1 MYNTKTAIETSNG
14 TGYMPAGI
22 HDNVSISNIRVDKS
36 PNGNDFL
43 EISFEDEQGRTVTE
57 TEWQNKKGL
66 WIKTDEDLQLRD
78 NQQFGRILQVI
89 NSIIPK
95 EKQIDAELNTF
106 GEMISWV
113 KDQLT
118 PYIPEKKKL
127 RIKTVYDNK
136 GYITT
141 SHNGIFVEP
150 MDTEKS
156 KIEKLPRDRF
166 ERPVI
171 ADKETAVDP
180 LTSVNGSTLANPS
193 DSSINKTD
201 DLPF

>member
-1 MYNTKTAIETSNG
+1 MYSTKNAIESSNG
-14 TGYMPAGI
+14 SSYMSAGI
-22 HDNVSISNIRVDKS
+22 HDNVTLTEVKVDKS

-43 EISFEDEQGRTVTE
+43 EITFTDENGRTVTE
-57 TEWQNKKGL
+57 TEWQNKKGM
-66 WIKTDEDLQLRD
+66 WIKTGEDLQTRD

-89 NSIIPK
+89 NAIIPA
-95 EKQIDAELNTF
+95 EKQVDAELNTF
-106 GEMISWV
+106 IEMITWV
-113 KDQLT
+113 RDQLI
-118 PYIPEKKKL
+118 PYIPENKKL

-141 SHNGIFVEP
+141 SHNGVFVES
-150 MDTEKS
+150 MSVTTS

-171 ADKETAVDP
+171 ADAERTSDP
-180 LTSVNGSTLANPS
+180 LSTPTTP
-193 DSSINKTD
+193 DDTKKTD

>member
-1 MYNTKTAIETSNG
+1 MYSTKNAIESSNG
-14 TGYMPAGI
+14 SSYMSAGI
-22 HDNVSISNIRVDKS
+22 HDNVTLTEVKVDKS

-43 EISFEDEQGRTVTE
+43 EITFTDENGRTVTE
-57 TEWQNKKGL
+57 TEWQNKKGM
-66 WIKTDEDLQLRD
+66 WIKTDEDLQTRD

-89 NSIIPK
+89 NAIIPA
-95 EKQIDAELNTF
+95 EKQVDAELNTF
-106 GEMISWV
+106 VEMITWV
-113 KDQLT
+113 KDQLI
-118 PYIPEKKKL
+118 PYIPENKKL

-141 SHNGIFVEP
+141 SHNGVFVES
-150 MDTEKS
+150 MSVTTS

-171 ADKETAVDP
+171 ADAERTSDP
-180 LTSVNGSTLANPS
+180 LSTPATT
-193 DSSINKTD
+193 DDTKKTD

>member
-1 MYNTKTAIETSNG
+1 MYSTKNAIESSNSSS
-14 TGYMPAGI
+14 YRSAGI
-22 HDNVSISNIRVDKS
+22 HDNVTLTEVKVDKS

-43 EISFEDEQGRTVTE
+43 EITFTDENGRTVTE
-57 TEWQNKKGL
+57 TEWQNKKGM
-66 WIKTDEDLQLRD
+66 WIKTDEDLQTRD

-89 NSIIPK
+89 NAIIPA
-95 EKQIDAELNTF
+95 EKQVDAELNTF
-106 GEMISWV
+106 VEMITWV
-113 KDQLT
+113 KDQLI
-118 PYIPEKKKL
+118 PYIPENKKL

-141 SHNGIFVEP
+141 SHNGVFVES
-150 MDTEKS
+150 MSVTTS

-171 ADKETAVDP
+171 ADAERTSDP
-180 LTSVNGSTLANPS
+180 LSTPTTP
-193 DSSINKTD
+193 DDTKKTD

>member
-1 MYNTKTAIETSNG
+1 MYSTKNAIESSNG
-14 TGYMPAGI
+14 SSYMSAGI
-22 HDNVSISNIRVDKS
+22 HDNVTLTEVKVDKS

-43 EISFEDEQGRTVTE
+43 EITFTDENGRTVTE
-57 TEWQNKKGL
+57 TEWQNKKGM
-66 WIKTDEDLQLRD
+66 WIKTDEDLQTRD

-89 NSIIPK
+89 NAIIPA
-95 EKQIDAELNTF
+95 EKQVDAELNTF
-106 GEMISWV
+106 VEMITWV
-113 KDQLT
+113 KDQLI
-118 PYIPEKKKL
+118 PYIPENKKL

-141 SHNGIFVEP
+141 SHNGVFVES
-150 MDTEKS
+150 MSVTTS

-171 ADKETAVDP
+171 ADAERTSDP
-180 LTSVNGSTLANPS
+180 LSTPATP
-193 DSSINKTD
+193 DDTKKTD

>member
-1 MYNTKTAIETSNG
+1 MYSTKNAIESSNG
-14 TGYMPAGI
+14 SSYMSAGI
-22 HDNVSISNIRVDKS
+22 HDNVTLTEVKVDKS

-43 EISFEDEQGRTVTE
+43 EITFTDENGRTVTE
-57 TEWQNKKGL
+57 TEWQNKKGM
-66 WIKTDEDLQLRD
+66 WIKTDEDLQTRD

-89 NSIIPK
+89 NAIIPA
-95 EKQIDAELNTF
+95 EKQVDAELNTF
-106 GEMISWV
+106 VEMITWV
-113 KDQLT
+113 KDQLI
-118 PYIPEKKKL
+118 PYIPENKKL

-141 SHNGIFVEP
+141 SHNGVFVESISV
-150 MDTEKS
+150 TTS

-171 ADKETAVDP
+171 ADAERTSDP
-180 LTSVNGSTLANPS
+180 LSTPATP
-193 DSSINKTD
+193 DDTKKTD

>member
-1 MYNTKTAIETSNG
+1 MYSTKNAIESSNG
-14 TGYMPAGI
+14 SSYMSAGI
-22 HDNVSISNIRVDKS
+22 HDNVTLTEVKVDKS

-43 EISFEDEQGRTVTE
+43 EITFTDENGRTVTE
-57 TEWQNKKGL
+57 TEWQNKKGM
-66 WIKTDEDLQLRD
+66 WIKTDEDLQTRD

-89 NSIIPK
+89 NAIIPA
-95 EKQIDAELNTF
+95 EKQVDAELNTF
-106 GEMISWV
+106 VEMITWV
-113 KDQLT
+113 KDQLI
-118 PYIPEKKKL
+118 PYIPENKKL

-141 SHNGIFVEP
+141 SHNGVFVES
-150 MDTEKS
+150 MSVTTS

-171 ADKETAVDP
+171 ADAERTSDP
-180 LTSVNGSTLANPS
+180 LSAPTTP
-193 DSSINKTD
+193 DDTKKTD

>member
-1 MYNTKTAIETSNG
+1 MYSTKNAIESSNG
-14 TGYMPAGI
+14 SSYMSAGI
-22 HDNVSISNIRVDKS
+22 HDNVTLTEVKVDKS

-43 EISFEDEQGRTVTE
+43 EITFTDENGRTVTE
-57 TEWQNKKGL
+57 TEWQNKKGM
-66 WIKTDEDLQLRD
+66 WIKTDEDLQTRD

-89 NSIIPK
+89 NAIIPA
-95 EKQIDAELNTF
+95 EKQVDAELNTF
-106 GEMISWV
+106 VEMITWV
-113 KDQLT
+113 KDQLI
-118 PYIPEKKKL
+118 PYIPENKKL

-141 SHNGIFVEP
+141 SHNGVFVESISV
-150 MDTEKS
+150 TTS

-171 ADKETAVDP
+171 ADAERTSDP
-180 LTSVNGSTLANPS
+180 LSTPTTP
-193 DSSINKTD
+193 DDTKKTD

>member
-1 MYNTKTAIETSNG
+1 MYSTKNAIESSNG
-14 TGYMPAGI
+14 SSYMSAGI
-22 HDNVSISNIRVDKS
+22 HDNVTLTEVKVDKS

-43 EISFEDEQGRTVTE
+43 EITFIDENGRTVTE
-57 TEWQNKKGL
+57 TEWQNKKGM
-66 WIKTDEDLQLRD
+66 WIKTDEDLQTRD

-89 NSIIPK
+89 NAIIPA
-95 EKQIDAELNTF
+95 EKQVDAELNTF
-106 GEMISWV
+106 VEMITWV
-113 KDQLT
+113 KDQLI
-118 PYIPEKKKL
+118 PYIPENKKL

-141 SHNGIFVEP
+141 SHNGVFVES
-150 MDTEKS
+150 MSVTTS

-171 ADKETAVDP
+171 ADAERTSDP
-180 LTSVNGSTLANPS
+180 LSTPTTP
-193 DSSINKTD
+193 DDTKKTD

>member
-1 MYNTKTAIETSNG
+1 MS
-14 TGYMPAGI
+14 AGI
-22 HDNVSISNIRVDKS
+22 HDNVTLTEVKVDKS

-43 EISFEDEQGRTVTE
+43 EITFTDENGRTVTE
-57 TEWQNKKGL
+57 TEWQNKKGM
-66 WIKTDEDLQLRD
+66 WIKTDEDLQTRD

-89 NSIIPK
+89 NAIIPA
-95 EKQIDAELNTF
+95 EKQVDAELNTF
-106 GEMISWV
+106 VEMITWV
-113 KDQLT
+113 KDQLI
-118 PYIPEKKKL
+118 PYIPENKKL

-141 SHNGIFVEP
+141 SHNGVFVES
-150 MDTEKS
+150 MSVTTS

-171 ADKETAVDP
+171 ADAERTSDP
-180 LTSVNGSTLANPS
+180 LSTPTTP
-193 DSSINKTD
+193 DDTKKTD

>member
-1 MYNTKTAIETSNG
+1 MYSTKNAIESSNG
-14 TGYMPAGI
+14 SSYMSAGI
-22 HDNVSISNIRVDKS
+22 HDNVTLTEVKVDKS

-43 EISFEDEQGRTVTE
+43 EITFTDENGRTVTE
-57 TEWQNKKGL
+57 TEWQNKKGM
-66 WIKTDEDLQLRD
+66 WIKTDEDLQTRD

-89 NSIIPK
+89 NAIIPA
-95 EKQIDAELNTF
+95 EKQVDAELNTF
-106 GEMISWV
+106 IEMITWV
-113 KDQLT
+113 RDQLI
-118 PYIPEKKKL
+118 PYIPENKKL

-141 SHNGIFVEP
+141 SHNGVFVES
-150 MDTEKS
+150 MSVTTS

-171 ADKETAVDP
+171 ADAERTSDP
-180 LTSVNGSTLANPS
+180 LSTPATP
-193 DSSINKTD
+193 DDTKKTD

>member
-1 MYNTKTAIETSNG
+1 MYSTKNAIESSNG
-14 TGYMPAGI
+14 SSYMSAGI
-22 HDNVSISNIRVDKS
+22 HDNVTLTEIKVDKS

-43 EISFEDEQGRTVTE
+43 EITFTDENGRTVTE
-57 TEWQNKKGL
+57 TEWQNKKGM
-66 WIKTDEDLQLRD
+66 WIKTDEDLQTRD

-89 NSIIPK
+89 NAIIPA
-95 EKQIDAELNTF
+95 EKQVDAELNTF
-106 GEMISWV
+106 VEMITWV
-113 KDQLT
+113 KDQLI
-118 PYIPEKKKL
+118 PYIPENKKL

-141 SHNGIFVEP
+141 SHNGVFVES
-150 MDTEKS
+150 MSVTTS

-171 ADKETAVDP
+171 ADAERTSDP
-180 LTSVNGSTLANPS
+180 LSTPTTP
-193 DSSINKTD
+193 DDTKKTD

>member
-1 MYNTKTAIETSNG
+1 MYSTKNAIESSNG
-14 TGYMPAGI
+14 SSYMSAGI
-22 HDNVSISNIRVDKS
+22 HDNVTLTEVKVDKS

-43 EISFEDEQGRTVTE
+43 EITFTDENGRTVTE
-57 TEWQNKKGL
+57 TEWQNKKGM
-66 WIKTDEDLQLRD
+66 WIKTDEDLQTRD

-89 NSIIPK
+89 NAIIPA
-95 EKQIDAELNTF
+95 EKQVDAELNTF
-106 GEMISWV
+106 VEMITWV
-113 KDQLT
+113 KDQLI
-118 PYIPEKKKL
+118 PYIPENKKL

-141 SHNGIFVEP
+141 SHNGVFVES
-150 MDTEKS
+150 MSVTTS

-171 ADKETAVDP
+171 ADAERTSDP
-180 LTSVNGSTLANPS
+180 LSTPTTP
-193 DSSINKTD
+193 DDTKKTD

>member
-1 MYNTKTAIETSNG
+1 MYSTKNAIESSNG
-14 TGYMPAGI
+14 SSYMSAGI
-22 HDNVSISNIRVDKS
+22 HDNITLTEVKVDKS

-43 EISFEDEQGRTVTE
+43 EITFTDENGRTVTE
-57 TEWQNKKGL
+57 TEWQNKKGM
-66 WIKTDEDLQLRD
+66 WIKTDEDLQTRD

-89 NSIIPK
+89 NAIIPA
-95 EKQIDAELNTF
+95 EKQVDAELNTF
-106 GEMISWV
+106 VEMITWV
-113 KDQLT
+113 KDQLI
-118 PYIPEKKKL
+118 PYIPENKKL

-141 SHNGIFVEP
+141 SHNGVFVES
-150 MDTEKS
+150 MSVTTS

-171 ADKETAVDP
+171 ADAERTSDP
-180 LTSVNGSTLANPS
+180 LSTPTTP
-193 DSSINKTD
+193 DDTKKTD

>member
-1 MYNTKTAIETSNG
+1 MYSTKNAIESSNG
-14 TGYMPAGI
+14 SSYMSAGI
-22 HDNVSISNIRVDKS
+22 HDNVTLTEVKVDKS

-43 EISFEDEQGRTVTE
+43 EITFTDENGRTVTE
-57 TEWQNKKGL
+57 TEWQNKKGM
-66 WIKTDEDLQLRD
+66 WIKTDEDLQTRD

-89 NSIIPK
+89 NAIIPA
-95 EKQIDAELNTF
+95 EKQVDAELNTF
-106 GEMISWV
+106 IEMITWV
-113 KDQLT
+113 RDQLI
-118 PYIPEKKKL
+118 PYIPENKKL

-141 SHNGIFVEP
+141 SHNGVFVES
-150 MDTEKS
+150 MSVTTS

-171 ADKETAVDP
+171 ADAERTSDP
-180 LTSVNGSTLANPS
+180 LSTPTTP
-193 DSSINKTD
+193 DDTKKTD

>member
-1 MYNTKTAIETSNG
+1 MYSTKNAIESSNG
-14 TGYMPAGI
+14 SSYMSAGI
-22 HDNVSISNIRVDKS
+22 HDNVTLTEVKVDKS

-43 EISFEDEQGRTVTE
+43 EITFTDENGRTVTE
-57 TEWQNKKGL
+57 TKKKKKKGM
-66 WIKTDEDLQLRD
+66 WIKTDEDLQTRD

-89 NSIIPK
+89 NAIIPA
-95 EKQIDAELNTF
+95 EKQVDAELNTF
-106 GEMISWV
+106 VEMITWV
-113 KDQLT
+113 KDQLI
-118 PYIPEKKKL
+118 PYIPENKKL

-141 SHNGIFVEP
+141 SHNGVFVES
-150 MDTEKS
+150 MSVTTS

-171 ADKETAVDP
+171 ADAERTSDP
-180 LTSVNGSTLANPS
+180 LSTPTTP
-193 DSSINKTD
+193 DDTKKTD

>member
-1 MYNTKTAIETSNG
+1 MYSTKNAIESSNG
-14 TGYMPAGI
+14 SSYMSAGI
-22 HDNVSISNIRVDKS
+22 HDNVTLTEVKVDKS

-43 EISFEDEQGRTVTE
+43 EITFTDENGRTVTE
-57 TEWQNKKGL
+57 TEWQNKKGM
-66 WIKTDEDLQLRD
+66 WIKTDEDLQSRD

-89 NSIIPK
+89 NAIIPA
-95 EKQIDAELNTF
+95 EKQVDAELNTF
-106 GEMISWV
+106 VEMITWV
-113 KDQLT
+113 KDQLI
-118 PYIPEKKKL
+118 PYIPENKKL

-141 SHNGIFVEP
+141 SHNGVFVES
-150 MDTEKS
+150 MSVTTS

-171 ADKETAVDP
+171 ADAERTSDP
-180 LTSVNGSTLANPS
+180 LSTPTTP
-193 DSSINKTD
+193 DDTKKTD

>member
-1 MYNTKTAIETSNG
+1 MYSTKNAIESSNG
-14 TGYMPAGI
+14 SSYMSAGI
-22 HDNVSISNIRVDKS
+22 HDNVTLTEVKVDKS

-43 EISFEDEQGRTVTE
+43 EITFIDENGRTVTE
-57 TEWQNKKGL
+57 TEWQNKKGM
-66 WIKTDEDLQLRD
+66 WIKTDEDLQTRD

-89 NSIIPK
+89 NAIIPA
-95 EKQIDAELNTF
+95 EKQVDAELNTF
-106 GEMISWV
+106 VEMITWV
-113 KDQLT
+113 KDQLI
-118 PYIPEKKKL
+118 PYIPENKKL

-141 SHNGIFVEP
+141 SHNGVFVES
-150 MDTEKS
+150 MSVTTS

-171 ADKETAVDP
+171 ADAERTSDP
-180 LTSVNGSTLANPS
+180 LSTPATP
-193 DSSINKTD
+193 DDTKKTD

>member
-1 MYNTKTAIETSNG
+1 MYSTKNAIESSNG
-14 TGYMPAGI
+14 SSYMSAGI
-22 HDNVSISNIRVDKS
+22 HDNVTLTEVKVDKS

-43 EISFEDEQGRTVTE
+43 EITFTDENGRTVTE
-57 TEWQNKKGL
+57 TEWQNKKGM
-66 WIKTDEDLQLRD
+66 WIKTDEDLQTRD

-89 NSIIPK
+89 NAIIPA
-95 EKQIDAELNTF
+95 EKQVDAELNTF
-106 GEMISWV
+106 VEMITWV
-113 KDQLT
+113 KDQLI
-118 PYIPEKKKL
+118 PYIPENKKL

-141 SHNGIFVEP
+141 SHNGVFIESMSV
-150 MDTEKS
+150 TTS

-171 ADKETAVDP
+171 ADAERTSDP
-180 LTSVNGSTLANPS
+180 LSTPTTP
-193 DSSINKTD
+193 DDTKKTD